1 MVLCGNN
8 GGALLPLGKCRMKPT
23 PEQVKALWTHMTE
36 TYGSEVQN
44 KASAEEMQLIG
55 RVLDV
60 MGILD
65 KDAFLTQ
72 FTTTIGR
79 TIYTPFTV
87 GVAAP
92 GHDLWAQMVICAHE
106 HEHVVQARDALF
118 PVRYLL
124 DQTWRATYE
133 GEAYRTS
140 MNLEHWHRG
149 KVPPVEGYVNAAKSY
164 GLDEK
169 HLTFFRK
176 YLKLSVPTLEQGGIP
191 GPAALVAIAWLEK
204 HAPELKG

>member
-1 MVLCGNN
+1 
-8 GGALLPLGKCRMKPT
+8 
-23 PEQVKALWTHMTE
+23 MTE